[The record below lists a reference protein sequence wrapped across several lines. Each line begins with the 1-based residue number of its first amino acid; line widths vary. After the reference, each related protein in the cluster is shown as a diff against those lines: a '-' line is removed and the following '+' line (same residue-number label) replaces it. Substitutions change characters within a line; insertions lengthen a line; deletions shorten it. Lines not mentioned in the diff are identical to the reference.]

1 MAGEAK
7 YVYGSQLTL
16 EDSGGSAAAAAV
28 VAANAA
34 SFNSANS
41 SMYPLA
47 DFVLYCS
54 FGAAL
59 AGGVTVDLFRQSL
72 NIDGENDA
80 LDTTASTFEQTYV
93 GSFAMKS
100 GQSAAAY
107 YFMASVPLTANCQFW
122 IKNNTAQSIP
132 AGWTLKATPKSFVPG
147 S

>member
-7 YVYGSQLTL
+7 YVYGTQLTL

-28 VAANAA
+28 VAADAA

-59 AGGVTVDLFRQSL
+59 AATTVDLLRQSL
-72 NIDGENDA
+72 DIDGTNDA
-80 LDTTASTFEQTYV
+80 LAPTASTYEQTYV
-93 GSFAMKS
+93 GSFPIKS

-107 YFMASVPLTANCQFW
+107 YPLENVPLVANCQFS
-122 IKNNTAQSIP
+122 IKNATAQSLA

-147 S
+147 A

>member
-1 MAGEAK
+1 MANEAK

-47 DFVLYCS
+47 DFVLKCD
-54 FGAAL
+54 FGAAV
-59 AGGVTVDLFRQSL
+59 AATTVDLFRQDL
-72 NIDGENDA
+72 DIDGTGDA
-80 LDTTASTFEQTYV
+80 LDTTASTYEQTYV
-93 GSFAMKS
+93 GSFVIKS
-100 GQSAAAY
+100 GQSASAY
-107 YFMASVPLTANCQFW
+107 YPLANVPLTANCQFW
-122 IKNNTAQSIP
+122 IKNSTAQNLI

>member
-16 EDSGGSAAAAAV
+16 EDSGGSAAAAAMV
-28 VAANAA
+28 DANAA

-54 FGAAL
+54 FGAAV
-59 AGGVTVDLFRQSL
+59 AATTVDLFRQDL
-72 NIDGENDA
+72 DIDSTNDA
-80 LDTTASTFEQTYV
+80 LAPTASTYEQTYV
-93 GSFAMKS
+93 GSFVIKS

-107 YFMASVPLTANCQFW
+107 YPLTNVPLSANCQFS
-122 IKNNTAQSIP
+122 IKNSTAQSLA
-132 AGWTLKATPKSFVPG
+132 AGWVLKATPKSLVPG
-147 S
+147 A

>member
-16 EDSGGSAAAAAV
+16 EDSGGSAAAAAMV
-28 VAANAA
+28 DANAA

-54 FGAAL
+54 FGAAV
-59 AGGVTVDLFRQSL
+59 AATTVDLFRQDL
-72 NIDGENDA
+72 LIDSTNNA
-80 LDTTASTFEQTYV
+80 LAPTASTYEQTYV
-93 GSFAMKS
+93 GSFVIKS

-107 YFMASVPLTANCQFW
+107 YPLANVPLVANCQFSV
-122 IKNNTAQSIP
+122 KNSTAQNLI
-132 AGWTLKATPKSFVPG
+132 AGWTLKATPKSLVPG
-147 S
+147 A

>member
-16 EDSGGSAAAAAV
+16 EDSGGSAAAAAI

-47 DFVLYCS
+47 DFVLMCS
-54 FGAAL
+54 FGAAV
-59 AGGVTVDLFRQSL
+59 AVTTVDLFRQSL
-72 NIDGENDA
+72 EIDSTNDA

-93 GSFAMKS
+93 GSFAIKS

-107 YFMASVPLTANCQFW
+107 YFLPSVPLTANCQFW
-122 IKNNTAQSIP
+122 VKNATAQSLA
-132 AGWTLKATPKSFVPG
+132 AGWTLKATPKSLVPG
-147 S
+147 A

>member
-16 EDSGGSAAAAAV
+16 EDNGGSAAAAAMV
-28 VAANAA
+28 PANAA

-54 FGAAL
+54 FGAAV
-59 AGGVTVDLFRQSL
+59 AATTVDLFRQDL
-72 NIDGENDA
+72 LIDSTNNA
-80 LDTTASTFEQTYV
+80 LDPTASTYEVTYV
-93 GSFAMKS
+93 GSFAIKS

-107 YFMASVPLTANCQFW
+107 YPLANVPLTANCQFSV
-122 IKNNTAQSIP
+122 KNSTAQNLI
-132 AGWTLKATPKSFVPG
+132 AGWTLRATPKSFVPG